1 MMSVQPLHDRLLV
14 RRIEQKGTVH
24 GELLIPGTAKR
35 KPWKGEVVAVGK
47 GKDPDDRTTVI
58 LDVKVGDKVLFG
70 KYSGIDVKVSGEDLL
85 ILPEDEFLVVLTHS

>member
-14 RRIEQKGTVH
+14 RRIEEKGTVS

-35 KPWKGEVVAVGK
+35 RPWKGEVLAVGRD
-47 GKDPDDRTTVI
+47 KDPADRPTVV

-85 ILPEDEFLVVLTHS
+85 ILAEDEFLVVL